1 MENKIFK
8 IPEIQKYYLLE
19 YEHFDGE
26 YFITF
31 NIIDIKAECNEIIV
45 AATNRGRISQQ
56 TFDLIPNNGKPY
68 FEYGVMLDRIYL
80 ADFVYRE

>member
-1 MENKIFK
+1 MKNKVFK

-26 YFITF
+26 CFITF
-31 NIIDIKAECNEIIV
+31 NIIDINLTCNELTIAV
-45 AATNRGRISQQ
+45 TNRGRISQQ
-56 TFDLIPNNGKPY
+56 TFDIVPNDGKPY

-80 ADFVYRE
+80 ADFVDKE